1 MTAEFENPV
10 NDIPL
15 LASRYRLG
23 VRRGNAID
31 ATLFEAFDEQLGRA
45 VAVKLIHPDLSADPG
60 VQTSFRANLDQV
72 AAVHHPNL
80 VAVHEWGRTT
90 WNGHEVLYMVT
101 EHLGGGSLR
110 DVLDRGRLLSP
121 SQALVVGL
129 DACKAL
135 DTLHRHGVVHGE
147 IRPGTLLF
155 GDDRRLR
162 VVDAG
167 LATVLEEPLG
177 GPTARINDV
186 AKYCSPEEAKGLP
199 VEPKSDVYALSL
211 TLVEALTGSVPFAG
225 DSTVA
230 TLAGRVDKLL
240 PVSADLGPLASVLER
255 AARPDAAGRYTAA
268 EFGRALVQV
277 AERLPRPEP
286 LPLPTL
292 TLFGSEMAGAEALL
306 DVSGAFPRPAAAA
319 VVATAGAAAVLPPPA
334 AGADV
339 TVAPPPVPVA
349 PAAPSP
355 VAATAP
361 RSSSTSSSSG
371 APVPVSAVVVPSVT
385 PITTDLDPADD
396 FPEPVESGSSGRR
409 WIIAV
414 LVLLAV
420 AGGVLAWF
428 STRPQ
433 HRTVPAVAAMAEG
446 EALNQL
452 AGDFNAT
459 VTQEAS
465 DTVDAGKVIR
475 TDPAAGTQVK
485 KGADVAVYVSTG
497 PAPRVLPEVTGL
509 TVQQATSKLEGMGLV
524 VKLGKPTFSEH
535 VPVGQ
540 VISWTVPA
548 SPAVV
553 AGGTV
558 TKGTDVLLVVSG
570 GPAPRTVPSLV
581 GLTVAEATTKLK
593 AEQLA
598 IAVSPKPEFSTTIPK
613 GHIVRTSP
621 RGGDTAKRGST
632 VTVVLSKGPDIV
644 VLPKATG
651 LSYPQLRAELVK
663 VGFKVGVVNGD
674 TTQPP
679 VRYKVKGAVAFH
691 GDSFPRGTT
700 VDIVYPA
707 KKP

>member
-1 MTAEFENPV
+1 MTAESENPV

-15 LASRYRLG
+15 LAGRYRLG
-23 VRRGNAID
+23 VRRVTALD
-31 ATLFEAFDEQLGRA
+31 ATLFEAYDEQLGRA

-60 VQTSFRANLDQV
+60 VQRSFRTNLDLV

-110 DVLDRGRLLSP
+110 DVLDRGRLLSA

-135 DTLHRHGVVHGE
+135 DTLHRNGIVHGE

-211 TLVEALTGSVPFAG
+211 TLVEALTGSVPFVG

-230 TLAGRVDKLL
+230 TLANRVDKLL
-240 PVSADLGPLASVLER
+240 PVSADLGPLAAVLER

-277 AERLPRPEP
+277 AERLPRPDP
-286 LPLPTL
+286 LPLPTH
-292 TLFGSEMAGAEALL
+292 TLFGSEMAGAEAVL
-306 DVSGAFPRPAAAA
+306 DVSGAFVRPSVAPAAAA
-319 VVATAGAAAVLPPPA
+319 ASAAVAPAVAVPAPPPSTATPAPSTPTPPPPLPPP
-334 AGADV
+334 
-339 TVAPPPVPVA
+339 TVVSVATPVDAVA
-349 PAAPSP
+349 
-355 VAATAP
+355 VA
-361 RSSSTSSSSG
+361 
-371 APVPVSAVVVPSVT
+371 VPSAT

-396 FPEPVESGSSGRR
+396 FPERVDSGSSGRR

-420 AGGVLAWF
+420 AGGVLAWY

-433 HRTVPAVAAMAEG
+433 HRTVPPVASLAEG

-459 VTQEAS
+459 VSQEAS
-465 DTVDAGKVIR
+465 DTVEAGKVIR
-475 TDPAAGTQVK
+475 TDPTAGTQVK

-524 VKLGKPTFSEH
+524 VQQGKPVYSEH
-535 VPVGQ
+535 VPAGQ

-558 TKGTDVLLVVSG
+558 TKGTEVLLVLSG
-570 GPAPRTVPSLV
+570 GPAPRSVPALE
-581 GLTVAEATTKLK
+581 GLSVAQATAKLK
-593 AEQLA
+593 VEQLV
-598 IAVSPKPEFSTTIPK
+598 IAVAPQPEFSATVPK
-613 GHIVRTSP
+613 GVVIRSSP
-621 RGGDTAKRGST
+621 KAGASVKRGST
-632 VTVVLSKGPDIV
+632 VTVVVSKGRDLV
-644 VLPKATG
+644 TLPKTTG
-651 LSYPQLRAELVK
+651 LTHAQLKAALVK
-663 VGFKVGVVNGD
+663 AGFKIGTVTGD
-674 TTQPP
+674 TTKPP
-679 VRYKVKGAVAFH
+679 IRYKVKGRVAFS
-691 GDSFPRGTT
+691 GQSFPRGTT
-700 VDIVYPA
+700 VDIVYPKA
-707 KKP
+707 

>member
-1 MTAEFENPV
+1 MTAESENPV
-10 NDIPL
+10 NDVPL
-15 LASRYRLG
+15 LAGRYRLG
-23 VRRGNAID
+23 VRRGNALD

-199 VEPKSDVYALSL
+199 VEPRSDVYALSL

-255 AARPDAAGRYTAA
+255 AARPDAADRYTAA

-306 DVSGAFPRPAAAA
+306 DVSGAFPRPAAATIADAAPGSAAPATTA
-319 VVATAGAAAVLPPPA
+319 VVAAAASAALLPPPA

-339 TVAPPPVPVA
+339 TVAPPPAPVA
-349 PAAPSP
+349 PPAAPAGP
-355 VAATAP
+355 L
-361 RSSSTSSSSG
+361 
-371 APVPVSAVVVPSVT
+371 SAVAVPSVT

-396 FPEPVESGSSGRR
+396 FPEPVESSSSGRR

-465 DTVDAGKVIR
+465 DTVAAGKVIR
-475 TDPAAGTQVK
+475 TDPASGTQVK

-535 VPVGQ
+535 VPAGQ

-558 TKGTDVLLVVSG
+558 TKGTEVLLVVSG

-581 GLTVAEATTKLK
+581 GLTVEQATAKLK
-593 AEQLA
+593 TEQLA
-598 IAVSPKPEFSTTIPK
+598 IALSPKPEFSATIPK

-621 RGGDTAKRGST
+621 RAGDSAKRGAT
-632 VTVVLSKGPDIV
+632 VTVVLSKGPDMV

-663 VGFKVGVVNGD
+663 IGFKVGVVNGD

-679 VRYKVKGAVAFH
+679 VRYKVKGVVAFH